1 MLVLELIAEV
11 VGSLVSFVDQ
21 LIRLIR
27 ICIRI
32 WSIWRGRQPALVGNG
47 HQEDI
52 PLAGNDETEAEAA
65 ADVEAEAAA
74 DVEADATNRQ

>member
-11 VGSLVSFVDQ
+11 VGSLV
-21 LIRLIR
+21 RLIR

-52 PLAGNDETEAEAA
+52 PLAGNDEAEADA
-65 ADVEAEAAA
+65 DADVEAEAVA

>member
-11 VGSLVSFVDQ
+11 VGSLV
-21 LIRLIR
+21 RLIR

-52 PLAGNDETEAEAA
+52 PLAGNDEAEADA
-65 ADVEAEAAA
+65 DADVEAEAEAVA

>member
-11 VGSLVSFVDQ
+11 VGSLV
-21 LIRLIR
+21 RLIR

-47 HQEDI
+47 LQEDI
-52 PLAGNDETEAEAA
+52 PLAGNDEAEADA
-65 ADVEAEAAA
+65 DADVEAEAVA

>member
-1 MLVLELIAEV
+1 MLVLKLIAEV
-11 VGSLVSFVDQ
+11 VGSLV
-21 LIRLIR
+21 RLIR

-52 PLAGNDETEAEAA
+52 PLAGNDEAEADA
-65 ADVEAEAAA
+65 DADVEAEAVA

>member
-11 VGSLVSFVDQ
+11 VGSLV
-21 LIRLIR
+21 RLIR

-52 PLAGNDETEAEAA
+52 PLAGNDEAEADADADAEAEA
-65 ADVEAEAAA
+65 VA

>member
-11 VGSLVSFVDQ
+11 VGSLV
-21 LIRLIR
+21 RLIR

-32 WSIWRGRQPALVGNG
+32 WSIWRGRQPALVGNC

-52 PLAGNDETEAEAA
+52 PLAGNDEAEADA
-65 ADVEAEAAA
+65 DADVEAEAVA

>member
-1 MLVLELIAEV
+1 MLVLEVIAEV
-11 VGSLVSFVDQ
+11 VGSLV
-21 LIRLIR
+21 RLIR

-52 PLAGNDETEAEAA
+52 PLAGNDEAEADA
-65 ADVEAEAAA
+65 DADVEAEAVA

>member
-11 VGSLVSFVDQ
+11 VGSLV
-21 LIRLIR
+21 RLIR

-47 HQEDI
+47 LQEDI
-52 PLAGNDETEAEAA
+52 PLAGNDEAEADA
-65 ADVEAEAAA
+65 DADADADVEAEAVA